1 MIPYRRWA
9 INQQISR
16 KRKLARE
23 KVFRQAD
30 RVISHNL
37 TVQKQLADF
46 PVVADYLSLKFPDV
60 DLSVIQLYVTPPKV
74 IEKAGWKDIGG
85 CYIRDKRV
93 ILVKNEIN
101 HHYKAKG
108 KFQSMMRDACNM
120 KADVE
125 DVIVHEFIHAISDLI
140 GRSLAKYQHMEE
152 EFVYTNCIDFYY
164 KKGMSDDDIVNNN
177 FLPFCLQD
185 IYESGKEM
193 SNIFAKVNRTVD
205 EIRQMTEEEYAR
217 FLNKNAEVLI
227 PLLRLRAQ
235 EKARKMIE
243 LYHKYGAKMHKTS
256 SAEVVEDETA
266 MRFSSL
272 DLD

>member
-1 MIPYRRWA
+1 MLYSRWA

-30 RVISHNL
+30 RVIIHAL
-37 TVQKQLADF
+37 TEQKQLADF
-46 PVVADYLSLKFPDV
+46 PAVADYLSSKFPDV
-60 DLSVIQLYVTPPKV
+60 DLFVIHLYVTPPKV

-93 ILVKNEIN
+93 ILVKSEIN

-108 KFQSMMRDACNM
+108 KFQSMMRDVCNM

-140 GRSLAKYQHMEE
+140 GRSLSRYQHMEE

-185 IYESGKEM
+185 IYESTKEM
-193 SNIFAKVNRTVD
+193 SNIFSKVNRTVD
-205 EIRQMTEEEYAR
+205 EIRQMTKEEYTR
-217 FLNKNAEVLI
+217 FLNKNAEVII
-227 PLLRLRAQ
+227 PLIKMRAQ
-235 EKARKMIE
+235 EKAHKMIE
-243 LYHKYGAKMHKTS
+243 LYHKYGVQMHKTS

>member
-1 MIPYRRWA
+1 MPYRRWVL
-9 INQQISR
+9 NRELGRQRQHELEHMVR
-16 KRKLARE
+16 KVNRIAKHSVTEA
-23 KVFRQAD
+23 KV
-30 RVISHNL
+30 V
-37 TVQKQLADF
+37 ADF
-46 PVVADYLSLKFPDV
+46 PEIQKYLDGRFPDIDISDV
-60 DLSVIQLYVTPPKV
+60 KIYMSTPEV
-74 IEKAGWKDIGG
+74 IEKEGFKNIGG
-85 CYIRDKRV
+85 CYINLLKV
-93 ILVKNEIN
+93 ILVKNNIKNKEVR
-101 HHYKAKG
+101 G
-108 KFQSMMRDACNM
+108 KFKKMMQESCELDIEP
-120 KADVE
+120 E
-125 DVIVHEFIHAISDLI
+125 DVLVHELIHAVSHRINRASS
-140 GRSLAKYQHMEE
+140 RYRHMEE

-193 SNIFAKVNRTVD
+193 SNIFAKVNRTID

-227 PLLRLRAQ
+227 PLIKLRAQ
-235 EKARKMIE
+235 KKAHKMIE

-256 SAEVVEDETA
+256 SAEVVEDKTA